1 MITQNTLKKVKKFQV
16 IILKI
21 EIILNSEELDWLDNG
36 NGFCSLN
43 DLPRKDYDDIA
54 WSIKE
59 KLKVSYTKEAELK
72 NEYHIKLTQEE
83 IDYIQEIL
91 TDSICD
97 EYHYYV
103 NTSEKLFLEEIVNE
117 WVPITNEVF
126 KKLGIP
132 ILKLDFI
139 KNKPEYQRN

>member
-1 MITQNTLKKVKKFQV
+1 MLEMTE
-16 IILKI
+16 I

>member
-1 MITQNTLKKVKKFQV
+1 MLEMTE
-16 IILKI
+16 I

-103 NTSEKLFLEEIVNE
+103 NTAEKLFLEEIVNE

>member
-1 MITQNTLKKVKKFQV
+1 MSEMTE
-16 IILKI
+16 I
-21 EIILNSEELDWLDNG
+21 EIILNSEELDWLDIG
-36 NGFCSLN
+36 NGFCSQN
-43 DLPRKDYDDIA
+43 DMPRKDYDDIA